1 MTEASAQKSRV
12 STSIDGERS
21 VMAEKTFTEALRD
34 LQSAA
39 AEIGR
44 QATTLEDSLK
54 LFDAGMK
61 EAEYCR
67 KILESAEQKIQLYEN
82 GELKDAQL

>member
-1 MTEASAQKSRV
+1 
-12 STSIDGERS
+12 
-21 VMAEKTFTEALRD
+21 MAEKTFTEALRD
-34 LQSAA
+34 LQNAA
-39 AEIGR
+39 TEIGR

-54 LFDAGMK
+54 LFDEGMK

-67 KILESAEQKIQLYEN
+67 MILEDAEQKIQLYEN